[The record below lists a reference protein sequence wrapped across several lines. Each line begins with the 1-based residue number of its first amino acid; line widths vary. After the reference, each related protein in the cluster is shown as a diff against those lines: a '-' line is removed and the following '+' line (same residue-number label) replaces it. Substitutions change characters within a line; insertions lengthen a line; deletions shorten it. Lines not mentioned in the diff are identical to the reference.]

1 MIEQLQYQIKELEMR
16 LMDIEKRMGIE
27 RGEMPAEKY

>member
-1 MIEQLQYQIKELEMR
+1 MIEELQFKIKELEMR

-27 RGEMPAEKY
+27 RGEPMEKY